1 VDGSES
7 LYSYLFVKLE
17 LGKLL
22 WAARIPL
29 LLTAAAMP
37 LAIVIGL
44 FLALMRQS
52 RHFWLSWPAA
62 AYIEVMRG
70 TPLFVQLFFVFYS
83 LPRIGYALFGNDLLT
98 LEPFPTA
105 VMCLALNYAAY
116 EAEIH
121 RAGLQAVDKGQ
132 REAALSIGM
141 NEQQSFRIVVLPQA
155 FRVVLPPIINDA
167 IAMLKDSCLASA
179 IGVQELLRTAEGIG
193 RAKFN
198 SEEMYIVAAVL
209 YMILSLGFY
218 ALGKWVESRL
228 KAQGQAELK
237 LEQVHG
243 H

>member
-37 LAIVIGL
+37 LAIVLGL
-44 FLALMRQS
+44 LLALMRTS
-52 RHFWLSWPAA
+52 RHGWLSWPAA
-62 AYIEVMRG
+62 GYIEVMRG
-70 TPLFVQLFFVFYS
+70 TPLFVQLFLIYYS
-83 LPRIGYALFGNDLLT
+83 LPRIGYAIFGNDMLT
-98 LEPFPTA
+98 LEPFTA
-105 VMCLALNYAAY
+105 AVICLGANYAAY

-121 RAGLQAVDKGQ
+121 RAGLQAIDKGQ

-141 NEQQSFRIVVLPQA
+141 SEQQSFRIVVLPQA
-155 FRVVLPPIINDA
+155 FRVVLPPVINDA

-193 RAKFN
+193 RAKFI
-198 SEEMYIVAAVL
+198 SEPMYIAAAVL

-218 ALGKWVESRL
+218 ALGKWVESKL
-228 KAQGQAELK
+228 KAQGRAELK
-237 LEQVHG
+237 VEQMHG